1 MWRTSGAAISLCR
14 ACAIPEGAAV
24 RITRVQA
31 TYLPE
36 IPIEAPPYLTGP
48 LRARAVIVQ
57 VDTDDGLTGYG
68 MTGEPQFQSIVEFVN
83 TQAREL
89 LIGEDPLLHERIGY
103 RMFRT
108 YNPRCQTGAWSQGLS
123 AIDIALWDIK
133 GKAFGLP
140 VWRLLGG
147 AQSTVPAYV
156 TFGEAA
162 YDLEGLV
169 AAARYWVSK
178 GHTRLKMV
186 VGVKAPREST
196 VAGLRGGALAQ
207 IESVVGQPQD
217 PEVDAARVAAVR
229 EAVGPDVQLFIDANY
244 ALPQHQALRLC
255 KLIEP
260 LNITWFEEPVYQ
272 NDALLLAELRR
283 ATSIPIAAGQN
294 EGNRFRHREFLLN
307 RSVDIIQP
315 NVTYVGGY
323 TEGAKVAAMA
333 QAFNIPIAN
342 GGGWPFHNM
351 HLQAGM
357 ANGSYVELH
366 FRFWQIYR
374 ALFQSLPEPVDG
386 WLTVP
391 ETPGVGLEPRP
402 GAIQEFSGV

>member
-1 MWRTSGAAISLCR
+1 
-14 ACAIPEGAAV
+14 
-24 RITRVQA
+24 
-31 TYLPE
+31 
-36 IPIEAPPYLTGP
+36 
-48 LRARAVIVQ
+48 
-57 VDTDDGLTGYG
+57 
-68 MTGEPQFQSIVEFVN
+68 
-83 TQAREL
+83 
-89 LIGEDPLLHERIGY
+89 
-103 RMFRT
+103 
-108 YNPRCQTGAWSQGLS
+108 LS

-147 AQSTVPAYV
+147 AQNTVPAYV

-162 YDLEGLV
+162 YDPDGLV
-169 AAARYWVSK
+169 AAARYWVAR

-186 VGVKAPREST
+186 VGVRPPRE
-196 VAGLRGGALAQ
+196 AGGAAELRGNALARV
-207 IESVVGQPQD
+207 ESVVGQPQD
-217 PEVDAARVAAVR
+217 PEVDAIRVAAVR

-244 ALPQHQALRLC
+244 TLPQHQALKLC

-260 LNITWFEEPVYQ
+260 LNISWFEEPVYQ

-294 EGNRFRHREFLLN
+294 EGNRFRHREFLMH

-366 FRFWQIYR
+366 FRFWQIYK
-374 ALFQSLPEPVDG
+374 ALFKTVPEPAEG
-386 WLTVP
+386 WLTMP
-391 ETPGVGLEPRP
+391 ETPGVGLEPRD
-402 GAIQEFSGV
+402 GAIREFSGS